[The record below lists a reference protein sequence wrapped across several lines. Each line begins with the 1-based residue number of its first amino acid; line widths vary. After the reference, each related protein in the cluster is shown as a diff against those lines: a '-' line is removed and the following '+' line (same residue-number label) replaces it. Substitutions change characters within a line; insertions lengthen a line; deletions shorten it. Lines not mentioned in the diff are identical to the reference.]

1 MRGVRLPLRIAPEGA
16 AIARATTIV
25 ASSARRRGRIGTG
38 FGPLF
43 VFLPPSFGYRLGVSV
58 KRLLVVAT
66 APVDEEVLRAR
77 VREHAG
83 PDAEVRVVAPASD
96 LSPLEWLATD
106 EDEARGEAADIARSA
121 ERAVRPEAGRVET
134 EVGDSDPVQAIED
147 ALRQFPAD
155 EIIVATRPGD
165 AAGWL
170 EKDSAEEASERF
182 GVPVTHLVV

>member
-1 MRGVRLPLRIAPEGA
+1 
-16 AIARATTIV
+16 
-25 ASSARRRGRIGTG
+25 
-38 FGPLF
+38 
-43 VFLPPSFGYRLGVSV
+43 VSV

-66 APVDEEVLRAR
+66 APVEDTVLRDR

-106 EDEARGEAADIARSA
+106 EDEARDEAIDIARSA
-121 ERAVRPEAGRVET
+121 ERAVQSEAGRVET

-155 EIIVATRPGD
+155 ELIVVTRTGD
-165 AAGWL
+165 KAGWL

-182 GVPVTHLVV
+182 GVPVTHLVVGDG

>member
-1 MRGVRLPLRIAPEGA
+1 MVSARLSFSFLPLSGIGRD
-16 AIARATTIV
+16 V
-25 ASSARRRGRIGTG
+25 SA
-38 FGPLF
+38 
-43 VFLPPSFGYRLGVSV
+43 

-66 APVDEEVLRAR
+66 APVDEAVLRDS
-77 VREHAG
+77 VREHVG
-83 PDAEVRVVAPASD
+83 PDAAGRVVAPASD

-106 EDEARGEAADIARSA
+106 EDEARGEAADIAHSA
-121 ERAVRPEAGRVET
+121 ERAVEPEAGRVET

-155 EIIVATRPGD
+155 EVIVVTRPGD
-165 AAGWL
+165 DAGWL